1 MRKIITPLFFL
12 SLIACNNQPKSPED
26 IEPLTTDVGGQSK
39 GAAGC
44 EGIKFT
50 STTDQKKEELKT
62 MLSVGIW
69 KQLECDSGQ
78 NQLVSFGSALVLDR
92 EAPFSY
98 NTGSVECNGPI
109 FSAPLTRQ
117 FPAASKELKGGNISD
132 AIQVDGQDYHIIQ
145 FDQSDLGG
153 EYDCMNLAI
162 SFQGANLQI
171 SESDYDSAKSGQAR
185 STQSAQ
191 EFIESSSFSTFGR

>member
-1 MRKIITPLFFL
+1 MKKIITPLFFL
-12 SLIACNNQPKSPED
+12 SLIACNNQNKLPEE
-26 IEPLTTDVGGQSK
+26 IEPLTTDVGGQSME
-39 GAAGC
+39 AAGC
-44 EGIKFT
+44 EGIKFK

-69 KQLECDSGQ
+69 KQLDCDSGQ
-78 NQLVSFGSALVLDR
+78 NQLISFGSALVLDR

-109 FSAPLTRQ
+109 FSAPLTQQ
-117 FPAASKELKGGNISD
+117 FPAEAKELKGVNISE
-132 AIQVDGQDYHIIQ
+132 AVQVDGVDYHIIQ
-145 FDQSDLGG
+145 FDQSELDG
-153 EYDCMNLAI
+153 EYDCMSLAI

-171 SESDYDSAKSGQAR
+171 SESDYDSAKSGQAG

-191 EFIESSSFSTFGR
+191 EFIESSVFSTFGR